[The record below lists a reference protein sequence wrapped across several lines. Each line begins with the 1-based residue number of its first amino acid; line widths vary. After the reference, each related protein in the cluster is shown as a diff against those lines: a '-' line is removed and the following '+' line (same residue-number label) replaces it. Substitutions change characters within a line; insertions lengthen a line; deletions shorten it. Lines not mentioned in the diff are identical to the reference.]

1 MRDNRRFCGEEVAT
15 RAITDIRVELI
26 ENRTFEE
33 IKIGDTALLE
43 RTLTE
48 QDIMLF
54 AVMSGDINP
63 AHVDPEYAMSSRF
76 REVIGHGMWS
86 GALISTV
93 LGTDFPGPG
102 TIYLSQNLRFRRPV
116 KVGDTITIK
125 VTAKEKDA
133 TKGKVVLDTECVNQD
148 GEVVVSGT
156 AEVIAPKEKV
166 RRPKVYLP
174 PVHFDDKEMR
184 FREIMG
190 RVEARKLAP
199 VATAI
204 VYPADADSL
213 AGVAAAAKQGSIVPI
228 LVGTE
233 GVIHEV
239 AEAGSVNLDAFEIVP
254 AANPR
259 EAVAVAI
266 RLACEGRIEGI
277 MKGSVSTEE
286 LIGQIISTTK
296 GLRTERRISHVHA
309 VDIPTYPKP
318 LFITDSMINIAPGL
332 SEKREI
338 CQNAIDLARWLGIP
352 APKVAA
358 LAAVETINPKMPAT
372 IEAATLCKMAERGQI
387 SGGILDGPLTVDHAI
402 SLKAAEYTGIR
413 SAVAGQADILLA
425 PDLESG
431 NMIAK
436 QLTFLADA
444 LSAGIVL
451 GARVP
456 IALTSRG
463 DDRHSWL
470 ASAALVQI
478 AAHMYRQAAVRVPGD
493 H

>member
-1 MRDNRRFCGEEVAT
+1 MVWSGVQ
-15 RAITDIRVELI
+15 VEFI
-26 ENRTFEE
+26 ENRIFDE
-33 IKIGDTALLE
+33 IKIGDSATLE
-43 RTLTE
+43 RTLTD
-48 QDIMLF
+48 QDIRLF

-93 LGTDFPGPG
+93 LGTVFPGPG
-102 TIYLSQNLRFRRPV
+102 TIYLGQNLRFRRPV
-116 KVGDTITIK
+116 KVGDTITVK
-125 VTAKEKDA
+125 VTAKEKEA
-133 TKGKVVLDTECVNQD
+133 EKGKVLLDTECANQD

-156 AEVIAPKEKV
+156 AEVIAPTEKV

-174 PVHFDDKEMR
+174 AVRFDDKEVR
-184 FREIMG
+184 FRDIMG
-190 RVEARKLAP
+190 RVKARKLA
-199 VATAI
+199 AAKTAI
-204 VYPADADSL
+204 VYPTDADSL
-213 AGVAAAAKQGSIVPI
+213 ASAAAAAKEGIIEPI
-228 LVGTE
+228 LIGTE
-233 GVIHEV
+233 SAIHEAAKV
-239 AEAGSVNLDAFEIVP
+239 GGVDLDTFEIKQ
-254 AANPR
+254 AANER
-259 EAVAVAI
+259 EAIAVAI
-266 RLACEGRIEGI
+266 RLAREGKIDGI
-277 MKGSVSTEE
+277 MKGGVSTEE
-286 LIGQIISTTK
+286 FIGQVISTTK

-309 VDIPTYPKP
+309 LDIPTYPKP
-318 LFITDSMINIAPGL
+318 LFITDTMVNITPGL

-338 CQNAIDLARWLGIP
+338 CQNAVDLAHWLGIP
-352 APKVAA
+352 APKVAV

-387 SGGILDGPLTVDHAI
+387 SGAILDGPLTIDHAV
-402 SLKAAEYTGIR
+402 SFKAAEYTGVC
-413 SAVAGQADILLA
+413 SAVAGQADVLLA

-436 QLTFLADA
+436 QLAHLADA

-463 DDRHSWL
+463 DDRRSWL

-478 AAHMYRQAAVRVPGD
+478 VARIGQGVRMPAD
-493 H
+493 Q

>member
-1 MRDNRRFCGEEVAT
+1 
-15 RAITDIRVELI
+15 VELI
-26 ENRTFEE
+26 ENRTFDE
-33 IKIGDTALLE
+33 IKIGDSATLE

-48 QDIMLF
+48 HDIMLF

-93 LGTDFPGPG
+93 LGTVFPGPG
-102 TIYLSQNLRFRRPV
+102 TIYLGQNLRFRRPV

-125 VTAKEKDA
+125 VTAKEMDA
-133 TKGKVVLDTECVNQD
+133 IKGKVMLDTDCVNQD

-156 AEVIAPKEKV
+156 AEVIAPREKV
-166 RRPKVYLP
+166 RRPKIYLP
-174 PVHFDDKEMR
+174 AVHFDDKEMR

-190 RVEARKLAP
+190 RVKARELAP

-213 AGVAAAAKQGSIVPI
+213 ASIAAAAERGIIAPI

-233 GVIHEV
+233 SLIREV
-239 AEAGSVNLDAFEIVP
+239 AEAGGVDLDAFEIMP
-254 AANPR
+254 AENPR
-259 EAVAVAI
+259 EAAAAAI
-266 RLACEGRIEGI
+266 RFAREGRIEGI
-277 MKGSVSTEE
+277 MKGSMSIEE
-286 LIGQIISTTK
+286 LIGQVVSTTK
-296 GLRTERRISHVHA
+296 GLRTEGRISHVQ
-309 VDIPTYPKP
+309 VLDIPNYPKP

-332 SEKREI
+332 SEKRDI

-352 APKVAA
+352 APKVAV

-372 IEAATLCKMAERGQI
+372 IQAATLCKMAERGQI
-387 SGGILDGPLTVDHAI
+387 SGGILDGPLTVDHAV
-402 SLKAAEYTGIR
+402 SLKAAEYIGLR

-436 QLTFLADA
+436 QLSSLADA
-444 LSAGIVL
+444 LAAGIVL

-463 DDRHSWL
+463 DDRYSWL

-478 AAHMYRQAAVRVPGD
+478 VAHMYRQAAVRMPSEY
-493 H
+493 